1 MTQIEEQYI
10 SRLRAGDDKAYRM
23 LYQQHYDVMCRV
35 AYRYV
40 QDADVA
46 ETLVQDCIIH
56 QIKNVSLHRVI
67 NISH

>member
-40 QDADVA
+40 QDADYI
-46 ETLVQDCIIH
+46 T
-56 QIKNVSLHRVI
+56 
-67 NISH
+67 